1 MITIGLSTRIGK
13 IALLTAMSNEEEEV
27 IIKEAIARRGGI
39 RVAVTFVSGM
49 TNKINVTYAK
59 SILNAAIAGEVIKKT
74 PNQVHAVL
82 HASLEAFQA
91 MTPRTSVST
100 SIKTKVAIVTDD
112 KWVAVAAYGDSA
124 FSAFTNHERGGLGV
138 MHM

>member
-13 IALLTAMSNEEEEV
+13 IALLLSMSDEHEEI
-27 IIKEAIARRGGI
+27 IIKEAIARRHGI
-39 RVAVTFVSGM
+39 RAAVTFVSGM
-49 TNKINVTYAK
+49 TNKINTTYTK
-59 SILNAAIAGEVIKKT
+59 SILNAAISGEVIKKT
-74 PNQVHAVL
+74 PNQIHAVL

-100 SIKTKVAIVTDD
+100 SVKIKVAIVTDGR
-112 KWVAVAAYGDSA
+112 WVAVAAYGDSA

-138 MHM
+138 MHL

>member
-1 MITIGLSTRIGK
+1 MITIDLSTRIGK
-13 IALLTAMSNEEEEV
+13 IALLLAMTDETEEV
-27 IIKEAIARRGGI
+27 IIKEAIARRPGI
-39 RVAVTFVSGM
+39 RAAVTFVSGM
-49 TNKINVTYAK
+49 TNKINATYAK
-59 SILNAAIAGEVIKKT
+59 SILNAAIAGEVIKKS

-100 SIKTKVAIVTDD
+100 SIKTKVAIVTDER
-112 KWVAVAAYGDSA
+112 WVAVAAYGDSA

-138 MHM
+138 MHL